1 MFCNSCGTE
10 NVDAAQF
17 CFKCGTAQVPSPPP
31 TSWSGSSVI
40 ATPPPATNNTVQG
53 YGYAPSYPAGNY
65 PQPYSAPNVPAP
77 YAPAPSA
84 PAQYASAPGSQQHN
98 ITINNAPVRPMV
110 VMMPK
115 SVGTAIVLAIFF
127 GPLGMLYST
136 VTGGLV
142 MLGINIVIG
151 IPTLGMILFVTWPAG
166 IVWAAI
172 AANTHNSRLY
182 GYVQGG

>member
-31 TSWSGSSVI
+31 TSWSGSS
-40 ATPPPATNNTVQG
+40 ALSPPPPATNSSVQG
-53 YGYAPSYPAGNY
+53 YGYAPNYSSGNY
-65 PQPYSAPNVPAP
+65 PQPYAAPYAPTP
-77 YAPAPSA
+77 YAPAPG
-84 PAQYASAPGSQQHN
+84 PQHPN
-98 ITINNAPVRPMV
+98 ITINNTAPARPML

-142 MLGINIVIG
+142 LLAVNIVLG
-151 IPTLGMILFVTWPAG
+151 IPTLGTVLFITWPAG
-166 IVWAAI
+166 IVWAAV
-172 AANTHNSRLY
+172 AANTHNSKLY